1 MAKGDLGTH
10 CKILAA
16 ACDFSAKLI
25 MISAVL
31 KSAISTVKDAKPDT
45 LRRSDCET
53 AFQIGKKGTD

>member
-16 ACDFSAKLI
+16 ACDFSAKLV

-45 LRRSDCET
+45 LRRSDSVKQP
-53 AFQIGKKGTD
+53 FR